1 MSDLEVKSVASLAG
15 SGIPYAY
22 AVKAGPWI
30 FLTGHEA
37 FDFVTGE
44 DAAAGPAG
52 YPAFGRPR
60 YRREGDFIL
69 QRIRRILREF
79 GSDLSHGV
87 RLDQYYPSA
96 APVDPYHLAR
106 RAEFGG
112 YIPLSTSVIMQRCFS
127 RAMAISTSMMAVVPS
142 PDYAIEKIYPADVT
156 APPSSGF
163 VPAITCNDFVFVAGQ
178 MATEDHGL
186 DPRAHVPDYA
196 RWGGTEIR
204 KQTEFLIEHKLKPAL
219 KAAGS
224 ALEHSVKA
232 QVYIEKTEDFP
243 DFLDVWSQHFAD
255 IACALTVVPTT
266 SFGSVDGIIEINLL
280 ALKANAGRTKQV
292 VEADLPAMAAFGP
305 CVRAGEFLFPSGLM
319 AIGSDGH
326 IIGKTVSPAL
336 DGLAHAPFV
345 QASAIYDYA
354 EALCTAAKTSMA
366 NLVRAQYFVGATGD
380 FPGIAAA
387 WSARYGD
394 HPQPFVCIEAPPPMP
409 APGAA
414 MIADFWIYAP

>member
-1 MSDLEVKSVASLAG
+1 MSALEVKSVASLAG

-37 FDFVTGE
+37 FDFVTGV

-52 YPAFGRPR
+52 YPLYGRPR

-69 QRIRRILREF
+69 QRMRRILQEF
-79 GSDLSHGV
+79 GSDLPHGV

-106 RAEFGG
+106 RAEFGD
-112 YIPLSTSVIMQRCFS
+112 YIPPSTSVIMQRCFN
-127 RAMAISTSMMAVVPS
+127 RAMAISSSLMAVVPS
-142 PDYAIEKIYPADVT
+142 ADYTIEKIYPSDVT
-156 APPSSGF
+156 APSSSGF
-163 VPAITCNDFVFVAGQ
+163 VPTITCNDFIFVAGQ

-186 DPRAHVPDYA
+186 DPRAHVPDHA

-224 ALEHSVKA
+224 ALENSLKA

-243 DFLDVWSQHFAD
+243 DFLDVWSRHFAD

-266 SFGSVDGIIEINLL
+266 AFGAVGGIIEINLL
-280 ALKANAGRTKQV
+280 ALKSDARRVKQV
-292 VEADLPAMAAFGP
+292 IAADLPAMAAFGP
-305 CVRAGEFLFPSGLM
+305 CVRAGDLVFPSGLM
-319 AIGSDGH
+319 ALGPDGH
-326 IIGKTVSPAL
+326 IVGKGLSPAL
-336 DGLAHAPFV
+336 DGLAHAAYV
-345 QASAIYDYA
+345 QASTIYDYA
-354 EALCTAAKTSMA
+354 EALCAAAGASIE
-366 NLVRAQYFVGATGD
+366 NLVRAQYFVSAVAD

-387 WSARYGD
+387 WRVRYGD
-394 HPQPFVCIEAPPPMP
+394 RPQPFVCIEAPSPMP

-414 MIADFWIYAP
+414 IIADFWIYAP

>member
-1 MSDLEVKSVASLAG
+1 LSELEVKAVASLAG

-22 AVKAGPWI
+22 AIKAGPWI

-37 FDFVTGE
+37 FDFATGA

-69 QRIRRILREF
+69 RRMRRILREF
-79 GSDLSHGV
+79 GSDLPHGV

-106 RAEFGG
+106 RAEFGN
-112 YIPLSTSVIMQRCFS
+112 YIPPSTSVIMQRCFS
-127 RAMAISTSMMAVVPS
+127 RGTAISSSLMAVVPS
-142 PDYAIEKIYPADVT
+142 ADYTIEKIYPADVT
-156 APPSSGF
+156 APSSSGF
-163 VPAITCNDFVFVAGQ
+163 VPAIKCNDFVFVAGQ

-204 KQTEFLIEHKLKPAL
+204 KQTEFLILHKLKPAL
-219 KAAGS
+219 DAAGS

-243 DFLDVWSQHFAD
+243 DFLDVWSRHFAT
-255 IACALTVVPTT
+255 IPCALTVVPTT
-266 SFGSVDGIIEINLL
+266 SFGSVGGIIEINLL
-280 ALKANAGRTKQV
+280 ALKNGAARSKQV
-292 VEADLPAMAAFGP
+292 IDADLPAMAAFGP
-305 CVRAGEFLFPSGLM
+305 CIRAGDLFFPSGMM
-319 AIGSDGH
+319 AIGRDGH
-326 IIGKTVSPAL
+326 IVGSNVSPAL
-336 DGLAHAPFV
+336 DGLAHGAYV

-354 EALCTAAKTSMA
+354 EALCAAAGTSMA
-366 NLVRAQYFVGATGD
+366 NLVRAQYFIAATGD

-387 WSARYGD
+387 WSSRYGD
-394 HPQPFVCIEAPPPMP
+394 RPQPFVCVETPPPMP

-414 MIADFWIYAP
+414 VIADFWIYAP